1 MFVAFL
7 TPHGEDAAQRA
18 VGADRENSMNYSVF
32 HTGTDSGEIERREP
46 EATMVVS
53 SGVGVGEDM
62 VAELRRLQ
70 SIEMSHKRMLNALD
84 RVAREYRQ
92 SVMPGGLINAPHSL
106 AVALD
111 TLVKAVN
118 GGARR

>member
-1 MFVAFL
+1 
-7 TPHGEDAAQRA
+7 
-18 VGADRENSMNYSVF
+18 MNYSVF
-32 HTGTDSGEIERREP
+32 HSGTDSGEIERREP